1 MDGKL
6 DSAVHVGDDD
16 GISLG
21 KREQLARQNVAG
33 AEAYR
38 SGRCQQDVSSTDSD
52 AHLAAWLCSNQGGLE
67 LNLRRLEPC
76 RSDAT
81 SHGAA
86 VFVNGNDL
94 RVKNILKSG
103 KLSDGFTLRCGHD
116 VVRRTLRDE
125 LPLLQHQQPFAE
137 HEHFVAA
144 VSYVEN
150 GNGQILNG
158 PPEVVGDFHPD

>member
-38 SGRCQQDVSSTDSD
+38 SGGCQQDVSSTDSD
-52 AHLAAWLCSNQGGLE
+52 AHLAAWLCSNQRGLK

-76 RSDAT
+76 RSDAA

-86 VFVNGNDL
+86 VFVNGHDL
-94 RVKNILKSG
+94 RVKNILKPG
-103 KLSDGFTLRCGHD
+103 KLGDGFTS
-116 VVRRTLRDE
+116 RRG
-125 LPLLQHQQPFAE
+125 QHLMRR
-137 HEHFVAA
+137 
-144 VSYVEN
+144 S
-150 GNGQILNG
+150 L
-158 PPEVVGDFHPD
+158 